1 MSTTAKSIKCGH
13 CKGSHETT
21 EQVRQCPVTGAAAQG
36 VLARLAGQH
45 QRNAQVLRSLG
56 MTGTSPLAQHSVNAE
71 QSPTEPL
78 HSDGPG
84 AAAKARPFDRPTRAH
99 SALTGAMREPT
110 DKALGYAKDRLTKRQ
125 WAPTKDALGAYTDH
139 LSKVHFDLA
148 MRVLTNKP
156 ISAQQCSDLIEA
168 LGLCPYKAEPA
179 APSAPQASEHKA
191 TATASAEVQRLLA
204 EHKVPDGGYAVEDED
219 GTLHFYAVKVV
230 FKDTGRRGLREQASD
245 TLHRMYAGQ
254 QLGALRRI
262 VEVGL
267 KQAGERYAAELGM
280 CYACRR
286 TLTDETS
293 RALGIGPI
301 CRGKGLSW

>member
-13 CKGSHETT
+13 CKGTHETT
-21 EQVRQCPVTGAAAQG
+21 EQVRQCPVTGTAAQG

-56 MTGTSPLAQHSVNAE
+56 MTGTTSPV
-71 QSPTEPL
+71 EPL
-78 HSDGPG
+78 HNDEPV
-84 AAAKARPFDRPTRAH
+84 AAKARPFDRPTRAH

-110 DKALGYAKDRLTKRQ
+110 DKALGYAKDRLAKRQ
-125 WAPTKDALGAYTDH
+125 WAPTKSAVGAYTDH
-139 LSKVHFDLA
+139 LSKAHMDLA
-148 MRVLTNKP
+148 MRVLTGKP
-156 ISAQQCSDLIEA
+156 ISAEQCSELIEA
-168 LGLCPYKAEPA
+168 LGQCPYKAEPA

-262 VEVGL
+262 IETGL